1 MTQDR
6 TIKAYI
12 DRHLDQ
18 IQTIDDI
25 ADAFSMSRR
34 TARRRFRQ
42 REGTSLGRY
51 IARRRLSRMKR
62 LLRTTDYTHR
72 QIALAAGYE
81 RDTSAARAFKRMTG
95 QTMTAYREQH
105 RDA

>member
-12 DRHLDQ
+12 DAHLGQ

-25 ADAFSMSRR
+25 ADAFSILCR
-34 TARRRFRQ
+34 TVRRRFRQ
-42 REGTSLGRY
+42 NEGMSLCRY
-51 IARRRLSRMKR
+51 ITRCRILRMKR

-72 QIALAAGYE
+72 QIAYAAGYE
-81 RDTSAARAFKRMTG
+81 RDTSAARAFKRVTG